1 MNRNFQLRRTKYD
14 SVVNVTAVSPGDR
27 MVGEAGAG
35 AGATPPATVGEAL
48 TPDSRAESCGRIV
61 FFTMVKYNFYIRK
74 LLAPTTAFL
83 QEYNTITALSVYN

>member
-1 MNRNFQLRRTKYD
+1 MRRTKYD

-48 TPDSRAESCGRIV
+48 TPDSRAESCGRML
-61 FFTMVKYNFYIRK
+61 FTLQLVKSTISSKVNFNFGKPKVLFEQI
-74 LLAPTTAFL
+74 
-83 QEYNTITALSVYN
+83 QEYE

>member
-48 TPDSRAESCGRIV
+48 TPDSRAESCGRML
-61 FFTMVKYNFYIRK
+61 FT
-74 LLAPTTAFL
+74 L
-83 QEYNTITALSVYN
+83 QW